1 MVSRRKSFTREFKIE
16 TVKLVTDSDL
26 TVAEVAEDLGI
37 HPNTLYKWVRQFGD
51 NPEEAFPGKGKQ
63 ISEAEQLRLLKR
75 ENQRLRMER
84 DILKKAMA
92 IFSQE
97 KK

>member
-1 MVSRRKSFTREFKIE
+1 MVSKRRRFTREFKIE
-16 TVKLVTDSDL
+16 TVRLLTGSDQP
-26 TVAEVAEDLGI
+26 VSEVAEDLEI
-37 HPNTLYKWVRQFGD
+37 HPNTLYKWVRLYGE

-63 ISEAEQLRLLKR
+63 APDAAELSRLRR

-92 IFSQE
+92 IFSNDP
-97 KK
+97 K

>member
-1 MVSRRKSFTREFKIE
+1 MVSRRKSFTRDFKIE

-26 TVAEVAEDLGI
+26 TVVEVAEDLGI

-63 ISEAEQLRLLKR
+63 TSEAEQLRLLKR

>member
-26 TVAEVAEDLGI
+26 TVVKVAEDLGI

-63 ISEAEQLRLLKR
+63 TSEAEQLRLLKR
-75 ENQRLRMER
+75 EVQRLRMER